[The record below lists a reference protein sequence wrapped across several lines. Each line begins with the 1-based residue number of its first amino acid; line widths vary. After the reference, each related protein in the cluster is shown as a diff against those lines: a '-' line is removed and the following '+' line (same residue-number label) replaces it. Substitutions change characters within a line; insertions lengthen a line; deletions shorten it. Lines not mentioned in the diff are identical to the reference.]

1 MSPIRAPK
9 PATFPDLEPRHWV
22 LEASAGTGKTY
33 TLEHLVVDLVL
44 SAGLPLEQI
53 VIVTFTEAA
62 ALELRRRIREKL
74 QELRDLREDRFVAGR
89 AHWELDEGAR
99 AKLDAALQAF
109 DRTVISTIHAFCQKV
124 LQDAA
129 FETGRLFRQTRM
141 PEGELFAEVFKD
153 HLRTAFCAT
162 EADRAFL
169 VEALERTG
177 SPEDLEKLLREAW
190 GTRADLVPDE
200 QQMARARAA
209 VGAFPMADLRDEA
222 ALTAAYAA
230 YGRSAKTALE
240 RLALLDGLLGSLQA
254 EETLEVWET
263 LAESDLF
270 EAPSGKKWLQAVWD
284 ASLPAGPATRIRDG
298 LQALK
303 AALPTVE
310 GVIVHRLLPPLQTAM
325 EARKAAEGLF
335 DFNDMIDQVAKG
347 VRNPDL
353 VARLQARYKA
363 ALIDEFQDTDGRQW
377 EIFRRLFHG
386 PDHRLILVGDPKQAI
401 YDFRG
406 GDLPT
411 YLRAKAEILD
421 AGGKRLA
428 LQQNFRSSEALV
440 QAVNAVLAP
449 EGGFFSAPNEYPEP
463 VTAGRQPRLEGP
475 GGELPPL
482 RLLEVPAVGPVGR
495 LRMQLA
501 AGIASVFRDLL
512 DRGVTFHPGTS
523 EPARPLHAGDL
534 MVLTHTGQESRLM
547 AEALREAGLPSAFF
561 KADGLFQTRE
571 AFELK
576 DLLGAILHPDDPD
589 ARSRALLTRFF
600 GFGIAE
606 AEACLDL
613 PTGHPVLGRLERWR
627 ELAHQRRYPR
637 LFNAILEE
645 SGIVPRLLITERGD
659 RSLTNLR
666 HLAEQLLTE
675 ANASHL
681 DPGDLLLRLGR
692 WIREEDLPTLD
703 AEPGIQRAE
712 RQAQA
717 VRLLTIHKAKGLE
730 APVVALFGGYSESP
744 FLKNGRVHRF
754 HDGSGTRCAFLGA
767 RSAMPD
773 EVRERA
779 DADAARE
786 DERLLYVA
794 ITRPKAHL
802 VLPVFTL
809 GPEPPGKQGSFDAD
823 GHPKGRHGCLNRRI
837 RALMEAEGDTWG
849 AWATPL
855 PASAKAAP
863 EGPVPALPTQLHLP
877 PAPPAPD
884 FPGLARRGRPLQLH
898 SFTSLSRAFGDT
910 QRAASRE
917 EEARADEVQAP
928 RQAKPSGGLP
938 GGTATGTALHEL
950 LERIPP
956 GRTGR
961 MTAEAW
967 QGAHLPLAA
976 ECLKGQGLN
985 PALAGAALDLAWAA
999 LTTEIHLPEGPALR
1013 LDDLEKRLPELA
1025 FQMPFP
1031 DHPDGLEGSLD
1042 LLFEREG
1049 RIYVLDWKTNSF
1061 EGGDYGPE
1069 ALDRTMAA
1077 HYDLQVRIYTL
1088 AALAFAG
1095 IEDEA
1100 AFRERF
1106 GGAVYVFLRG
1116 LPTGGMWTRRPSW
1129 AEVQAWRRELGDLRI
1144 GDLAL
1149 SRMERGMHG

>member
-1 MSPIRAPK
+1 MSPIRTPK
-9 PATFPDLEPRHWV
+9 PTTFPDLEPRHWV
-22 LEASAGTGKTY
+22 IEASAGTGKTY

-44 SAGLPLEQI
+44 TADLPLEQI

-62 ALELRRRIREKL
+62 ALELRRRIRQKL
-74 QELRDLREDRFVAGR
+74 QELRDLREDRFEAGR
-89 AHWELDEGAR
+89 DHWELDDAAR
-99 AKLDAALQAF
+99 IKLDAALQAF

-141 PEGELFAEVFKD
+141 AEGELFAEVFKD

-162 EADRAFL
+162 EADQAFL
-169 VEALERTG
+169 MEALERTG
-177 SPEDLEKLLREAW
+177 SPEDLEKLLRDAW
-190 GTRADLVPDE
+190 NTRAVLFPDE
-200 QQMARARAA
+200 SQVAQARAA
-209 VGAFPMADLRDEA
+209 VGAFPVADLQDEG
-222 ALTAAYAA
+222 ALRTA

-240 RLALLDGLLGSLQA
+240 RLAYLDGLLGSIRA
-254 EETLEVWET
+254 GETLEAWEA
-263 LAESDLF
+263 LLESDLF
-270 EAPSGKKWLQAVWD
+270 EAPSDKKWHQAVWEE
-284 ASLPAGPATRIRDG
+284 SLPAGPAARIRDG

-303 AALPTVE
+303 VALPTVDSL
-310 GVIVHRLLPPLQTAM
+310 IVHRLLPPLRAAM

-335 DFNDMIDQVAKG
+335 DFNDMIDQVAEG

-377 EIFRRLFHG
+377 EIFRRVFHG

-411 YLRAKAEILD
+411 YLRAKAELLD
-421 AGGKRLA
+421 SGGKRLA

-440 QAVNAVLAP
+440 HAVNAVLAP
-449 EGGFFSAPNEYPEP
+449 EGGFFTAPNEYPEP
-463 VTAGRQPRLEGP
+463 VDAGRNPRLEGP
-475 GGELPPL
+475 EGELPPL
-482 RLLEVPAVGPVGR
+482 RLLEVPATGPVGR
-495 LRMQLA
+495 LRAQVA
-501 AGIASVFRDLL
+501 AGIAAVFRDLL
-512 DRGVTFHPGTS
+512 DRGVTFHPGPS
-523 EPARPLHAGDL
+523 EPARPLHPGDL

-547 AEALREAGLPSAFF
+547 AQALRDAGLPSAFF

-576 DLLGAILHPDDPD
+576 DLLGAILAPDDPD
-589 ARSRALLTRFF
+589 ARGRALLTRFF

-613 PTGHPVLGRLERWR
+613 PSGHPVLARLERWR

-637 LFNAILEE
+637 LLNAILEE

-681 DPGDLLLRLGR
+681 DPEDLLLRLGR

-712 RQAQA
+712 GQAQA

-730 APVVALFGGYSESP
+730 APVAALFGGYSRNTLLE
-744 FLKNGRVHRF
+744 KGRVHRF
-754 HDGSGTRCAFLGA
+754 HDGSEVRCAFLGA
-767 RSAMPD
+767 RGDMPED
-773 EVRERA
+773 LRNWAEA
-779 DADAARE
+779 DVARE

-802 VLPVFTL
+802 VMPVFML
-809 GPEPPGKQGSFDAD
+809 GPEPPDPRGSFDSD
-823 GHPKGRHGCLNRRI
+823 GHPKGRHGRLNRRV
-837 RALMEAEGDTWG
+837 RALMETTPGTWG
-849 AWATPL
+849 AWKTPL
-855 PASAKAAP
+855 PASVRAQA
-863 EGPVPALPTQLHLP
+863 EGPALTLPTQLQLP
-877 PAPPAPD
+877 PAPPPPD

-898 SFTSLSRAFGDT
+898 SFTSLSRAFGGT
-910 QRAASRE
+910 RRAASRE
-917 EEARADEVQAP
+917 EEARADEVQVP
-928 RQAKPSGGLP
+928 RQARPAGGLP

-950 LERIPP
+950 LERIPV
-956 GRTGR
+956 GRTSR
-961 MTAEAW
+961 LAPETWRE
-967 QGAHLPLAA
+967 AHLPLAT
-976 ECLKGQGLN
+976 ECLKDQGLN
-985 PALAGAALDLAWAA
+985 PALAGEALHLAWAA
-999 LTTEIHLPEGPALR
+999 LTTEIPLPEGPAMR
-1013 LDDLEKRLPELA
+1013 LDDVEKRLPEVA

-1042 LLFEREG
+1042 LLFEWEG
-1049 RIYVLDWKTNSF
+1049 RLYVLDWKTNSL
-1061 EGGDYGPE
+1061 EGGDYGRE
-1069 ALDRTMAA
+1069 ALERTMAA

-1095 IEDEA
+1095 IDHEA

-1116 LPTGGMWTRRPSW
+1116 LPTGGIWTRRPSW

-1144 GDLAL
+1144 EELAL
-1149 SRMERGMHG
+1149 SRMEWGMHG

>member
-1 MSPIRAPK
+1 MSLVRYPK
-9 PATFPDLEPRHWV
+9 PAAFPELEPKHWV
-22 LEASAGTGKTY
+22 LEASAGTGKTF

-44 SAGLPLEQI
+44 TAGLPLEQI
-53 VIVTFTEAA
+53 VTVTFTEAA
-62 ALELRRRIREKL
+62 ALELRRRIRQKL
-74 QELRDLREDRFVAGR
+74 QELRDLQEDRFLPGR
-89 AHWELDEGAR
+89 AHWELDDGAR
-99 AKLDAALQAF
+99 IKLDIALQAF

-141 PEGELFAEVFKD
+141 AEGELFAEVFKG

-162 EADRAFL
+162 AADQAFL
-169 VEALERTG
+169 MEALERTG

-190 GTRADLVPDE
+190 NTRAALFPDE
-200 QQMARARAA
+200 GQVARARAA
-209 VGAFPMADLRDEA
+209 VGAFPVADLIEA
-222 ALTAAYAA
+222 EALQTA
-230 YGRSAKTALE
+230 YGKGSANTALGRFAILG
-240 RLALLDGLLGSLQA
+240 RLLASLQA
-254 EETLEVWET
+254 QETLSGWDQLIGLDLFKGASVGVWAKAVWEDPIPT
-263 LAESDLF
+263 
-270 EAPSGKKWLQAVWD
+270 
-284 ASLPAGPATRIRDG
+284 GPATRIRDG

-310 GVIVHRLLPPLQTAM
+310 GLIVHRLLPPLRAAM

-335 DFNDMIDQVAKG
+335 DFNDMIDQVAEG
-347 VRNPDL
+347 VRNPNL
-353 VARLQARYKA
+353 VARLQARYQA

-377 EIFRRLFHG
+377 EIFRRVFHG

-411 YLRAKAEILD
+411 YLRAKADLLD
-421 AGGKRLA
+421 SGGKRLA
-428 LQQNFRSSEALV
+428 LQQNFRSSESLV
-440 QAVNAVLAP
+440 CAVNAVLAP
-449 EGGFFSAPNEYPEP
+449 EGGFFTAPNEYPEP
-463 VTAGRQPRLEGP
+463 VNAGRNPRLEGSE
-475 GGELPPL
+475 GELSPL
-482 RLLEVPAVGPVGR
+482 RLLEVPVTGSVGR
-495 LRMQLA
+495 LRAQVA
-501 AGIASVFRDLL
+501 AGIAAVFRDLL

-523 EPARPLHAGDL
+523 EPARPLHPGDL
-534 MVLTHTGQESRLM
+534 MVLTHTGSESRLM
-547 AEALREAGLPSAFF
+547 AQALREAGLPSAFF

-576 DLLGAILHPDDPD
+576 DLLGAIVHPDDPD
-589 ARSRALLTRFF
+589 ARGRALLTRFF
-600 GFGIAE
+600 GFGLAE

-613 PTGHPVLGRLERWR
+613 PTGHPVLARLERWR

-637 LFNAILEE
+637 LFNAILED

-681 DPGDLLLRLGR
+681 DPEDLLLRLGR

-712 RQAQA
+712 GQAQA

-730 APVVALFGGYSESP
+730 APVVALFGGYSENP

-754 HDGSGTRCAFLGA
+754 HDGSDTRCAFLGA

-773 EVRERA
+773 EVKGWA
-779 DADAARE
+779 DADADRE

-802 VLPVFTL
+802 VMPVFTL
-809 GPEPPGKQGSFDAD
+809 GPKPPDPRGSFDAD
-823 GHPKGRHGCLNRRI
+823 AHPKGRQGLLNRRV
-837 RALMEAEGDTWG
+837 RALRETAPDTWG
-849 AWATPL
+849 AWTTPL
-855 PASAKAAP
+855 PAPVRAQA
-863 EGPVPALPTQLHLP
+863 EGPAPTLPTRLQLP
-877 PAPPAPD
+877 SAPPTPD
-884 FPGLARRGRPLQLH
+884 FPGLARQGRPLQLH
-898 SFTSLSRAFGDT
+898 SFTSLSRAFGET
-910 QRAASRE
+910 PRAASRE
-917 EEARADEVQAP
+917 EEARADEVPVP
-928 RQAKPSGGLP
+928 RQARPAGGLP

-950 LERIPP
+950 LERIPV
-956 GRTGR
+956 GRTSRLGP
-961 MTAEAW
+961 EAW
-967 QGAHLPLAA
+967 RDALLPLAM
-976 ECLKGQGLN
+976 ECLKDQGLN
-985 PALAGAALDLAWAA
+985 PALAGEALHLAWAA
-999 LTTEIHLPEGPALR
+999 LTTEIPLPEGPAMR
-1013 LDDLEKRLPELA
+1013 LDDVEQRLPEVA

-1042 LLFEREG
+1042 LLFEWEG
-1049 RIYVLDWKTNSF
+1049 RIYVLDWKTNSL
-1061 EGGDYGPE
+1061 EGGDYGRE

-1095 IEDEA
+1095 IDHEA

-1116 LPTGGMWTRRPSW
+1116 LPTGGIWTHRPSW
-1129 AEVQAWRRELGDLRI
+1129 TEVQAWRRELGDLRI
-1144 GDLAL
+1144 EELAL

>member
-9 PATFPDLEPRHWV
+9 PAAFPDLEPRHWV

-74 QELRDLREDRFVAGR
+74 QELRDLQEDRFEPGR
-89 AHWELDEGAR
+89 AHWELDDGAR

-141 PEGELFAEVFKD
+141 AEGELFAEVFKD

-190 GTRADLVPDE
+190 GTRADLFPDE
-200 QQMARARAA
+200 GQVARARAA
-209 VGAFPMADLRDEA
+209 VGAFPMADLIEVEA
-222 ALTAAYAA
+222 LQAA
-230 YGRSAKTALE
+230 YGKSSAKTALG
-240 RLALLDGLLGSLQA
+240 RFAILGQLLASLQA
-254 EETLEVWET
+254 QETLSGWDQLIGLDLFKGASVGVWAKAVWE
-263 LAESDLF
+263 D
-270 EAPSGKKWLQAVWD
+270 PI
-284 ASLPAGPATRIRDG
+284 PAGPATRIREG
-298 LQALK
+298 LAALK
-303 AALPTVE
+303 AALPTLE
-310 GVIVHRLLPPLQTAM
+310 SVIVHRLLPPLQTAM

-335 DFNDMIDQVAKG
+335 DFNDMIDQVAGG

-353 VARLQARYKA
+353 VARLRTRYKA

-377 EIFRRLFHG
+377 EIFGRLFHG

-428 LQQNFRSSEALV
+428 LQQNFRSSESLV
-440 QAVNAVLAP
+440 EAVNTVLAP

-475 GGELPPL
+475 EGELPPL
-482 RLLEVPAVGPVGR
+482 RLLEVPAVGPMGR

-501 AGIASVFRDLL
+501 AGIASVFRELL
-512 DRGVTFHPGTS
+512 DGGVTFHPGTS
-523 EPARPLHAGDL
+523 EPARPLHPGDL
-534 MVLTHTGQESRLM
+534 MVLTHTGSESRLM
-547 AEALREAGLPSAFF
+547 AQALREAGLPSAFF

-613 PTGHPVLGRLERWR
+613 PTGHPVLTRLERWR
-627 ELAHQRRYPR
+627 ELAYQRRYPR
-637 LFNAILEE
+637 LFNAILED

-675 ANASHL
+675 ANAAHL
-681 DPGDLLLRLGR
+681 DPEDLLLRLGR

-712 RQAQA
+712 GQAQA

-730 APVVALFGGYSESP
+730 APVVALFGGYSESQ
-744 FLKNGRVHRF
+744 LRKNGRVHRF
-754 HDGSGTRCAFLGA
+754 HDGSDTRCAFLGA
-767 RSAMPD
+767 RNAMP
-773 EVRERA
+773 EELRRWA
-779 DADAARE
+779 DADVARE

-809 GPEPPGKQGSFDAD
+809 GPEPPSKQGSFEAE
-823 GHPKGRHGCLNRRI
+823 GHPKGRHGCLNRRV
-837 RALMEAEGDTWG
+837 RVLMETTPGTWS
-849 AWATPL
+849 AWKTPL
-855 PASAKAAP
+855 PAPVRAQA
-863 EGPVPALPTQLHLP
+863 EGPAPTLPTQIQLP
-877 PAPPAPD
+877 LAPPAPD

-928 RQAKPSGGLP
+928 RLPRPAGGLP

-967 QGAHLPLAA
+967 QEAHLPLAA

-985 PALAGAALDLAWAA
+985 PALAGEAIRLAWAA

-1049 RIYVLDWKTNSF
+1049 RIYVLDWKTNSL

-1116 LPTGGMWTRRPSW
+1116 LPTGGIWTRRPSW
-1129 AEVQAWRRELGDLRI
+1129 ADVQIWQRELGDLRI

-1149 SRMERGMHG
+1149 TRMERGMHG